1 MLQCIEAHLV
11 AVLLRLVRRSSRPAL
26 GLLWCHGPLQVS
38 DLLDQIVL
46 LVAELLVLCPV
57 SLEVAQELH

>member
-1 MLQCIEAHLV
+1 MLQCVEAHLV
-11 AVLLRLVRRSSRPAL
+11 AVLLRLERRSSRPAL
-26 GLLWCHGPLQVS
+26 GLLWRHGPLQVS

-46 LVAELLVLCPV
+46 LVAELLVLGPV

>member
-1 MLQCIEAHLV
+1 MEAHLV
-11 AVLLRLVRRSSRPAL
+11 VVLLRLVPAL

-46 LVAELLVLCPV
+46 LVTELLVLCPV